1 MLKLVQPSIK
11 YRDSFIEAVREFQ
24 AGSDPTR
31 FRHISG
37 LNISKVENNF
47 EEYLE
52 KIANKEKG
60 IGLEEGWVPAS
71 AFWLVEKGEVIG
83 MVSLRHTLNENLL
96 KIGGHIG
103 YGIRPS
109 NRNKGYGTKILEL
122 ALKEAKKLG
131 IEKVLVSC
139 DDDNIGSIKVIEKNG
154 GILENKIVDERK
166 LKRRYWIE
174 NK

>member
-31 FRHISG
+31 FRHISC

-52 KIANKEKG
+52 KIANKEKC

-83 MVSLRHTLNENLL
+83 MVSLRHTLNENF
-96 KIGGHIG
+96 
-103 YGIRPS
+103 
-109 NRNKGYGTKILEL
+109 
-122 ALKEAKKLG
+122 
-131 IEKVLVSC
+131 
-139 DDDNIGSIKVIEKNG
+139 GSIKVIEKNG